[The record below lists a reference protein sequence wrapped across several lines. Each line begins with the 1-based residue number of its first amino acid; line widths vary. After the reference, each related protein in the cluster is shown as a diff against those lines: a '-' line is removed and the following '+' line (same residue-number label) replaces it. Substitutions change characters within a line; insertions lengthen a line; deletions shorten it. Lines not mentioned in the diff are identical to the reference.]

1 MTVRAASNTVPRA
14 MSDAASSADPAP
26 AELIAAVEQRAR
38 RYETPCGDG
47 ALVWRAWGSG
57 PPLLLA
63 HGSHGSWAHFIR
75 SIDALSAQRTVWAL
89 DLPGNGDSALPPAA
103 EHPAIA
109 AVIAQGLR
117 QLVAPEALPLDVVGF
132 SLGGVLC
139 AHLAA
144 LHPELVRRLILV
156 DTGGLDT
163 PMGEI
168 ETARARGLEGEA
180 RRAALRTNLLAIMLR
195 HPESVDELALYLLE
209 RDGPR
214 GRLKPQPLVLP
225 DKLQQVLPRI
235 PVQVDAIWGEFD
247 GPHPDP
253 PAQEAALRTALPD
266 LDFRVIANSGHWV
279 MYEQAET
286 FNRTV
291 LDMLARPL
299 RR

>member
-1 MTVRAASNTVPRA
+1 
-14 MSDAASSADPAP
+14 MSDAIPAAEPAP
-26 AELIAAVEQRAR
+26 AELIAAFERRAR
-38 RYETPCGDG
+38 RHETPCGDG

-75 SIDALSAQRTVWAL
+75 SIDVLAAARTVWAI

-103 EHPAIA
+103 DHAAIS
-109 AVIAQGLR
+109 AVIANGLR
-117 QLVAPEALPLDVVGF
+117 QLIAPEALPLDVVGF
-132 SLGGVLC
+132 SLGGVIC

-144 LHPELVRRLILV
+144 LHPQLVRRLILV

-163 PMGEI
+163 PMGAL

-195 HPESVDELALYLLE
+195 HPESVDELALYLLD

-214 GRLKPQPLVLP
+214 GRLKPQGLVLP
-225 DKLQQVLPRI
+225 DKLLRVLPTV

-253 PAQEAALRTALPD
+253 PAQEAALRSVLPD
-266 LDFRVIANSGHWV
+266 LDFRTIASSGHWV
-279 MYEQAET
+279 MYEQPES

-291 LDMLARPL
+291 LDMLALPL